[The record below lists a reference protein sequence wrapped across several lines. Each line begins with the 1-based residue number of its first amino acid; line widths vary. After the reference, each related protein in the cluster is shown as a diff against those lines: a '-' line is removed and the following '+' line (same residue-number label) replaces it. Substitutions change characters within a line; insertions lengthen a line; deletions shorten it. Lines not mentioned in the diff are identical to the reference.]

1 MATLYSSASNSLVS
15 VSEGIP
21 WATISWIVMIA
32 VVVAAVAAI
41 YLNYLPALS
50 SITTLPKSQKSAEG
64 FYGGAVRGTG
74 HPDCL
79 RELNGGAELLSYV
92 ISAEGTADYDEF
104 QLILSKLACLKKDL
118 MSPSGIVQATLYQPY
133 ATSHDREPVAEVAA
147 TCLNRTL
154 PKRDLEIIFGTW
166 NTRGKILLLRLCT
179 LTKMSEAD
187 VQKCEAIF
195 ATVIADVQDVAMSRC
210 LISPKE
216 QYAEA
221 HDAQPNDDPYSSGQR
236 EYKGY
241 FSGFSGQI

>member
-21 WATISWIVMIA
+21 WTAISWIVMIA
-32 VVVAAVAAI
+32 IVVALVAAI
-41 YLNYLPALS
+41 YLNYLPVLS
-50 SITTLPKSQKSAEG
+50 SIPTLPKSQFSAEG

-79 RELNGGAELLSYV
+79 RELNEAAELLSYV
-92 ISAEGTADYDEF
+92 MAAEGTADYEEF

-133 ATSHDREPVAEVAA
+133 ATSHDREPVGEVAA
-147 TCLNRTL
+147 TCLNRTI
-154 PKRDLEIIFGTW
+154 PQRDLEIIFKTW
-166 NTRGKILLLRLCT
+166 NDRGKVLLLRLCT
-179 LTKMSEAD
+179 LTKMRESE
-187 VQKCEAIF
+187 VQKCEALF
-195 ATVIADVQDVAMSRC
+195 ASVIADVYDVAQGRC

-221 HDAQPNDDPYSSGQR
+221 HDAQPNDDPYSSEQR

>member
-1 MATLYSSASNSLVS
+1 MASLYSSATNSLAQIS
-15 VSEGIP
+15 DKFP
-21 WATISWIVMIA
+21 WETLSWIVLVA
-32 VVVAAVAAI
+32 VVVAIVAAI
-41 YLNYLPALS
+41 YLNYLPVLS
-50 SITTLPKSQKSAEG
+50 PISTLPKSMSAEG

-79 RELNGGAELLSYV
+79 RELNDGAELLSHV
-92 ISAEGTADYDEF
+92 MAAEGTEDYDEF

-133 ATSHDREPVAEVAA
+133 ATSHDREPVGEVAA
-147 TCLNRTL
+147 TCLNRTI
-154 PKRDLEIIFGTW
+154 PKRDLDIIFKTW
-166 NTRGKILLLRLCT
+166 NDRGKVLLKRLCT
-179 LTKMSEAD
+179 LTKMQESE
-187 VQKCEAIF
+187 VQKCDALF
-195 ATVIADVQDVAMSRC
+195 ASSIADVYDVAKGRC

-241 FSGFSGQI
+241 FSGFTGQI